1 MPSDAAP
8 GDDQVRAVA
17 PQDLDL
23 ICRHREEMFRDAGTP
38 DTELAVMT
46 QHFARWLR
54 PRLADGT
61 YFGFILT
68 AGGQPAGGVGLML
81 IDWPPHP
88 LHTTT
93 DRRGYVLNLFVEP
106 EHRRR
111 GLARKLMQVAEQEL
125 AKRGAAFLILHATEK
140 GRPLYSEL
148 GWLPGSAEMVKK
160 LQPGSHAASDTEPPG
175 RAPHSL
181 G

>member
-1 MPSDAAP
+1 MPIDSAFGTA
-8 GDDQVRAVA
+8 QIRAVT
-17 PQDLDL
+17 PHDLDL

-38 DTELAVMT
+38 DLDLAVMT

-68 AGGQPAGGVGLML
+68 SGGEPAGGVGLML

-88 LHTTT
+88 LHTSS
-93 DRRGYVLNLFVEP
+93 DRRGYVLNLYIEP

-111 GLARKLMQVAEQEL
+111 GHARRLMELAEQEL
-125 AKRGAAFLILHATEK
+125 AKRGATCLILHATEK

-148 GWLPGSAEMVKK
+148 GWVPGSAEMIKR
-160 LQPGSHAASDTEPPG
+160 L
-175 RAPHSL
+175 
-181 G
+181 